1 MRRKLV
7 VGNWKMHGSIAANK
21 ALLEKL
27 VAGLYDAHHADFVVC
42 VPYPYIGQAQTLLQG
57 TSISWGAQNLCS
69 TRDGASTGAV
79 SPAMLVDYG
88 CTHVIIGHSERRNL
102 FHETDDTAAAR
113 FNAAREAGLTPIFCM
128 GESAEER
135 ESDWT
140 EYIIGRQLDS
150 IIRRFGPHVLNNAV
164 LAYEPL
170 WAVGSDKPATPEQA
184 QEVHDFIRKRIA
196 RCDARIAREVRILYG
211 GSVTPTNATRLFA
224 MPDIDGGLVGRSSLT
239 ATEFVPICRTANIQ
253 GMRIDLARRVSSNF
267 YSPRL
272 NTLCQENS

>member
-21 ALLEKL
+21 ALLEA
-27 VAGLYDAHHADFVVC
+27 VMAGVHDLQQADTVVC
-42 VPYPYIGQAQTLLQG
+42 VPYPYLCQAQTLLAG
-57 TSISWGAQNLCS
+57 SNVAWGAQNMCS
-69 TRDGASTGAV
+69 TKDGAITGAV

-113 FNAAREAGLTPIFCM
+113 FLAAQEAGLTPIFCM

-140 EYIIGRQLDS
+140 DYIVGRQLDS
-150 IIRRFGPHVLNNAV
+150 LIRRYGPQVLERAV

-170 WAVGSDKPATPEQA
+170 WAVGSDHPATPEQA
-184 QEVHDFIRKRIA
+184 QEVHEFIRKRIA
-196 RCDARIAREVRILYG
+196 RCDAGIAAKVRILYG
-211 GSVTPTNATRLFA
+211 GSVTGANAAQLFA
-224 MPDIDGGLVGRSSLT
+224 MPDIDGGLVGRASLR
-239 ATEFVPICRTANIQ
+239 AEDFVPICQAANRT
-253 GMRIDLARRVSSNF
+253 
-267 YSPRL
+267 
-272 NTLCQENS
+272 